1 MVIELGQASS
11 QVTGLKP
18 PSNTPLTGSSSL
30 LTSYIPCPM
39 TVNQVLVNSSG
50 QKKKIDSSCFYMTS
64 YSCTTL
70 LGRSLNLVLNKL
82 TLTVSKMLRFDLR
95 RRGPFPLHGCPGK
108 VQGDF
113 MAALWLPGV
122 LEDELPRFQRGI
134 EEGTVEVTIG
144 CLQGGGRKWVPG

>member
-1 MVIELGQASS
+1 
-11 QVTGLKP
+11 
-18 PSNTPLTGSSSL
+18 
-30 LTSYIPCPM
+30 
-39 TVNQVLVNSSG
+39 
-50 QKKKIDSSCFYMTS
+50 MTS
-64 YSCTTL
+64 YFCTTL

-134 EEGTVEVTIG
+134 EEGTVEMTLG